1 MVLTLRGVQTK
12 RVRLGVVLPAKGN
25 GVQVASTGTF
35 GCEVVRIGM
44 RAIANNASVGAD
56 KL

>member
-1 MVLTLRGVQTK
+1 M
-12 RVRLGVVLPAKGN
+12 RLGMVLPAKGN

-35 GCEVVRIGM
+35 GCEMVRIGM
-44 RAIANNASVGAD
+44 RAIANNASLGTD